1 MRVLLDTH
9 ALLWALEGGE
19 SLSEKARDTILDL
32 SNEVLVSA
40 ASAWE
45 ISIKRALGKL
55 DAPSNLAEA
64 VQDAGFLP
72 RNIHFNDCAQVGQL
86 PVHHRD
92 PFDRMLVSQALVD
105 GVPIV
110 TRDAQIALYGV
121 QTIW

>member
-1 MRVLLDTH
+1 VRVLLDTH
-9 ALLWALEGGE
+9 AVLWALEGGDC
-19 SLSEKARDTILDL
+19 LSEKARETILDL

-55 DAPSNLAEA
+55 EAPSNLAE
-64 VQDAGFLP
+64 VIQDAGFLP
-72 RNIHFNDCAQVGQL
+72 RNIHFADCARVGQL
-86 PVHHRD
+86 PMHHRD

-110 TRDAQIALYGV
+110 TCDVHIPLYGV

>member
-1 MRVLLDTH
+1 VKVLLDTH
-9 ALLWALEGGE
+9 TLLWALEGGD
-19 SLSEKARDTILDL
+19 SLSDKARETILDL

-40 ASAWE
+40 ASAWA
-45 ISIKRALGKL
+45 ISIKRGLGKL

-64 VQDAGFLP
+64 IQDAGFLP
-72 RNIHFNDCAQVGQL
+72 RNIHFTDCAQLGEL

-110 TRDAQIALYGV
+110 TCDAQIRLYGV